1 MRVYYLFGCGP
12 AALGENRVIVADS
25 AGNEGGPRGGLK
37 AGWARFP
44 RSWRGPLPIP
54 GSAAAGGPTRAFK
67 MAWSVVAPA
76 TQKKAQAA
84 AGRPGNDRIELPRRN
99 FCNN

>member
-44 RSWRGPLPIP
+44 RSWRGPPTNSRLS
-54 GSAAAGGPTRAFK
+54 GSWRPHPCVQNGLECRRAGHSKKGPSGSGT
-67 MAWSVVAPA
+67 
-76 TQKKAQAA
+76 
-84 AGRPGNDRIELPRRN
+84 PR
-99 FCNN
+99 

>member
-44 RSWRGPLPIP
+44 RSWRGPYQFP
-54 GSAAAGGPTRAFK
+54 AQRQRD
-67 MAWSVVAPA
+67 APV
-76 TQKKAQAA
+76 TS
-84 AGRPGNDRIELPRRN
+84 D
-99 FCNN
+99 